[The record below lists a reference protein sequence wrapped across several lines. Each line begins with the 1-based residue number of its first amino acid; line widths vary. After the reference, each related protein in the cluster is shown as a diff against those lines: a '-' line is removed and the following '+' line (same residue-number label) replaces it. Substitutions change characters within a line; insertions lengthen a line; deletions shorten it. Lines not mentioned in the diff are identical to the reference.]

1 MPSLPKK
8 ERYALGQ
15 RCEVVLLDMLEAII
29 IASNLSKQEK
39 LPLLRKASTKIDL
52 LRVFF
57 KLGKDLKIIENKK
70 YTELERDVA
79 EIGKMLGG
87 WIKTTNS

>member
-1 MPSLPKK
+1 M
-8 ERYALGQ
+8 GQ
-15 RCEVVLLDMLEAII
+15 RCEIVLLDMLEAII
-29 IASNLSKQEK
+29 MASNLSKQEK
-39 LPLLRKASTKIDL
+39 LPVLRKASTKIDL
-52 LRVFF
+52 LRVFL

-70 YTELERDVA
+70 YTELENDVA